1 MEENYPREQS
11 NRQKKYRQKQN
22 TKGMARFEIQIP
34 VETKVRFDELVEAIA
49 DEYVQPF
56 DIRRRIALARVQVFE
71 NITKG
76 ISHDFFHLKDRIES
90 LREEIKALSPSFFK
104 TETNKTPLP
113 EAINALPDDSK
124 ILKALLARL
133 YQETQASKLAV
144 VEYKRRAK
152 QFEDLYQA
160 SDRYNDELKQRLE
173 PMNGEF

>member
-1 MEENYPREQS
+1 MEENHTHKQQD
-11 NRQKKYRQKQN
+11 RQKKYRQKQN

-34 VETKVRFDELVEAIA
+34 IETKARFDELVEAIA

-76 ISHDFFHLKDRIES
+76 ISHDFSHLKDKIES

-113 EAINALPDDSK
+113 EAISALPDDPK
-124 ILKALLARL
+124 TLKSLLAKL

-152 QFEDLYQA
+152 QFEELYEA
-160 SDRYNDELKQRLE
+160 SDRYNDELKQKLDLIDSE
-173 PMNGEF
+173 Y